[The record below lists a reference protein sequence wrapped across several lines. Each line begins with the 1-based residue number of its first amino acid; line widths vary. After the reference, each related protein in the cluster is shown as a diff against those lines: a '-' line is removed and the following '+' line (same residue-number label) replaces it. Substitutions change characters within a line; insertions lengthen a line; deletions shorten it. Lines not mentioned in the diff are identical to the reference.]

1 MTYDFTEDACECI
14 FRNMTERA
22 RTMLKEDIAYF
33 KNTKERLQNY
43 LDASIQE
50 LQQSGSPSTQM
61 QVNPLDVL
69 SGIKDSAYVE
79 GSGILEYELYNVPS
93 GGSDDFERFVL
104 DQYIPMLEKG
114 HEEAVGIYR
123 FNLDDVYRLGDNTE
137 ISDNVKRMMTEH
149 QRNLSIT
156 RLQNHDG
163 STDFLFNCLTSA
175 GKYEFY
181 HIRAFKR

>member
-1 MTYDFTEDACECI
+1 
-14 FRNMTERA
+14 MTERA
-22 RTMLKEDIAYF
+22 RTMLKEDIVYF

-43 LDASIQE
+43 LDESISSQGQE
-50 LQQSGSPSTQM
+50 KPE
-61 QVNPLDVL
+61 VNPLDVL

-79 GSGILEYELYNVPS
+79 GSGILEYELYNVPV

-137 ISDNVKRMMTEH
+137 ISDNVKRMMAEH

-156 RLQNHDG
+156 HLKNHDG
-163 STDFLFNCLTSA
+163 STDFLFNCLTST

-181 HIRAFKR
+181 HIRAI